1 VVLSKRLGFVRL
13 AMETGAQLVPVL
25 GVGEENVGGA
35 YASTVTAA
43 LLLPAKRVPVHV
55 SSLFNHIFLGEG
67 FCSFLLAFFIFKFSI
82 K

>member
-35 YASTVTAA
+35 YASTFAAA

-55 SSLFNHIFLGEG
+55 S
-67 FCSFLLAFFIFKFSI
+67 KF
-82 K
+82 